1 MFRAVLDVLK
11 AAEGPLTVREIV
23 RKLLAGKGEAE
34 PDLKTI
40 RDLEG
45 GVRSTLARKAGK
57 TVQNVGQGMPAR
69 WTIA

>member
-1 MFRAVLDVLK
+1 
-11 AAEGPLTVREIV
+11 LTVREIV
-23 RKLLAGKGEAE
+23 LRLLAGMGELG

-57 TVQNVGQGMPAR
+57 TVQNVGQGMPSR
-69 WTIA
+69 WTLAK